1 MPRQKTLVVEK
12 IYSDDEIKSKEG
24 QWFDES
30 HIKYPIVNSNTDVYR
45 LDDKGIKHLLLKF
58 RKNVIPDSLIKTG
71 WDSYKDLAKASR
83 GRGASAGPIDVNS
96 QYWGK
101 RKLVDTKKWSTGYLN
116 PKGLELHD
124 SLSPLDESELCAKC
138 DEFNIKRKDD
148 MHKEQLI
155 IALIKKQGGI
165 SKMKVN
171 NQVASNPI
179 GFYESGKNF
188 ADLPCR
194 LTHFTR
200 TNFEKYNNGLP
211 FIQHIDKLFKK
222 LIPEAHNKQLVRA
235 DTKPHLKIPK
245 TAFST
250 VTINRN
256 FRTAMHRDAGDFRDG
271 FGNLTVIERGKY
283 HGGYTIFPQYGVA
296 IDLRNNDFVAMDVHQ
311 WHCNTPMYETE
322 EDKAFN
328 ETLDYAFKDNPE
340 VGTAGIYEKYTRISF
355 VCYLREKIANC
366 PDVIDPRFLTKS
378 GHGKII
384 KEPAES
390 AESTESTESTEPTE
404 SAESSE

>member
-1 MPRQKTLVVEK
+1 MPRPKVLIVK
-12 IYSDDEIKSKEG
+12 KLYSDDEIKLKEG
-24 QWFDES
+24 HWFDEKD
-30 HIKYPIVNSNTDVYR
+30 IKYPIVNSNTDVYR
-45 LDDKGIKHLLLKF
+45 LDDEGNKHLLLKF
-58 RKNVIPDSLIKTG
+58 RKNVIPDKYIQLG

-83 GRGASAGPIDVNS
+83 GRGASAGHIDTNS

-116 PKGLELHD
+116 PKGLEMYE
-124 SLSPLDESELCAKC
+124 SLSPLDESELISKC
-138 DEFNIKRKDD
+138 DELVIKL
-148 MHKEQLI
+148 KEGLTKEDLIQLI
-155 IALIKKQGGI
+155 IKKSGGV

-179 GFYESGKNF
+179 GFYES
-188 ADLPCR
+188 

-211 FIQHIDKLFKK
+211 FIQHIDKLFQK
-222 LIPEAHNKQLVRA
+222 LIPEAHNKQLCRA
-235 DTKPHLKIPK
+235 DEKPHLKIPK
-245 TAFST
+245 TSFST

-322 EDKAFN
+322 EDKIYN
-328 ETLDYAFKDNPE
+328 ESLEPAFKDNPE
-340 VGTAGIYEKYTRISF
+340 VGTVGIYEKYTRISF

-366 PDVIDPRFLTKS
+366 PDKIDPRFLTKS
-378 GHGKII
+378 GHSKII
-384 KEPAES
+384 IE
-390 AESTESTESTEPTE
+390 
-404 SAESSE
+404 